1 MGHRTAI
8 HLNRRKPVVMTV
20 MVLWVKPL
28 GMSSVFYL
36 VAVLGDQAVV
46 VAGHLKSG
54 TGLAR
59 LHILLNE

>member
-1 MGHRTAI
+1 
-8 HLNRRKPVVMTV
+8 MTV